1 MYKNQ
6 FKMDQRPK
14 YKIWNNKLHRRT
26 YRYWTYG
33 PWLQR
38 TFYECDPKDKGSKA
52 NISEWNYIKLKS
64 FCSAKEMTKKPIKE
78 WEKIFSNNSSNKR
91 LISKIY
97 KELIKLNIKQTI
109 QLKMGRGPEQTPLQ
123 RQTATRYVKRYST
136 SLAIREK
143 QIKSISSH
151 TC

>member
-1 MYKNQ
+1 M
-6 FKMDQRPK
+6 
-14 YKIWNNKLHRRT
+14 
-26 YRYWTYG
+26 
-33 PWLQR
+33 QR

-78 WEKIFSNNSSNKR
+78 WEKIFSNNSYNKR

-109 QLKMGRGPEQTPLQ
+109 QLKMGRGPEQSLLPRRHT
-123 RQTATRYVKRYST
+123 TGSRYMKIFST
-136 SLAIREK
+136 VLAIREMQVK
-143 QIKSISSH
+143 TK
-151 TC
+151 